1 LADYTID
8 TLESNFRKRQW
19 FRTYTR
25 EPPRQTLNV
34 YGASDYAVT
43 RARCERPSCRCAAKQ
58 RDELAPLHSI
68 TSSAP

>member
-43 RARCERPSCRCAAKQ
+43 RARRNRPRRRAAEQ
-58 RDELAPLHSI
+58 RHDFAPM
-68 TSSAP
+68 